1 MQLTEKDRQDIEQ
14 SYGPMSDKRWNIMV
28 AEVADVDDIEEVTS
42 ILADVLAHFDDYEKE
57 YDFWEE
63 VKASDKSP
71 ETLKKLIEKYK

>member
-1 MQLTEKDRQDIEQ
+1 MELTEQDRKEIEQ
-14 SYGPMSDKRWNIMV
+14 AYGPMSDKRWNIMV
-28 AEVADVDDIEEVTS
+28 AEVADVDDNDEVAS
-42 ILADVLAHFDDYEKE
+42 ILADVLAHFDEYEKD